1 MKCIVLLAP
10 PAAGKGTIARY
21 IQDKYNYKQIS
32 TGDLLREE
40 AKANEEIRNLM
51 KTGNFVSDE
60 LVLNLFKK
68 YVSNIKEDIILDGIP
83 RNINQAVELGLILD
97 DLNIDFNRVIF
108 IDVDKEVA
116 ANRACNR
123 LICDKCKKVY
133 NKELVDSKICI
144 SCGGN
149 LISREDDTKEVYLN
163 RYNTYMKETS
173 PLINYYLNKVIKI
186 ENNGSLDDLFS
197 NIDKIFE
204 GDDVDDNN

>member
-51 KTGNFVSDE
+51 KAGNFVSDE

-116 ANRACNR
+116 SNRACNR

-133 NKELVDSKICI
+133 NKDLVDSKICI

-173 PLINYYLNKVIKI
+173 PLINYYLNKVIKV

-204 GDDVDDNN
+204 GDDSNDNN

>member
-21 IQDKYNYKQIS
+21 IQDKYNYRQIS

-51 KTGNFVSDE
+51 KAGNFVSDE

-133 NKELVDSKICI
+133 NKDLVDSKICI

-173 PLINYYLNKVIKI
+173 PLINYYLNKVIKV

-204 GDDVDDNN
+204 GDDSNDNN

>member
-51 KTGNFVSDE
+51 KAGNFVSDE

-133 NKELVDSKICI
+133 NKDLVDSKICI

-173 PLINYYLNKVIKI
+173 PLINYYLNKVIKV

-204 GDDVDDNN
+204 GDDSNDNN

>member
-21 IQDKYNYKQIS
+21 IQDKFNYKQIS

-40 AKANEEIRNLM
+40 AKANEAIRDLIKN
-51 KTGNFVSDE
+51 GNFVSDE
-60 LVLNLFKK
+60 LVLNLFKN
-68 YVSNIKEDIILDGIP
+68 YVSSLDENLILDGIP
-83 RNINQAVELGLILD
+83 RNINQAVELGLVLD
-97 DLNIDFNRVIF
+97 EFNIELERVIF
-108 IDVDKEVA
+108 IDIDKEIA

-149 LISREDDTKEVYLN
+149 LISRDDDTKEVYIN
-163 RYNTYMKETS
+163 RYNTYMKETN
-173 PLINYYLNKVIKI
+173 PLISYYKSRVIEINNNGKI
-186 ENNGSLDDLFS
+186 EDLFKK
-197 NIDKIFE
+197 IDKIFE
-204 GDDVDDNN
+204 GDGSNDNN

>member
-21 IQDKYNYKQIS
+21 IQDKYNYRQIS

-51 KTGNFVSDE
+51 KAGNFVSDE

-123 LICDKCKKVY
+123 LVCDKCKKVY

-173 PLINYYLNKVIKI
+173 PLINYYLNKVIKV

-204 GDDVDDNN
+204 GDDSNDNN

>member
-51 KTGNFVSDE
+51 KAGNFVSDE

-173 PLINYYLNKVIKI
+173 PLINYYLNKVIKV

-204 GDDVDDNN
+204 GDDSNDNN

>member
-51 KTGNFVSDE
+51 KAGNFVSDE

-133 NKELVDSKICI
+133 NKDLVDSKICI

-173 PLINYYLNKVIKI
+173 PLISYYLNKVIKV
-186 ENNGSLDDLFS
+186 ENNGSLDDLYS

-204 GDDVDDNN
+204 GDDSNDNN

>member
-51 KTGNFVSDE
+51 KAVNFVSDE

-133 NKELVDSKICI
+133 NKDLVDSKICI

-173 PLINYYLNKVIKI
+173 PLINYYLNKVIKV

-204 GDDVDDNN
+204 GDDSNDNN